1 MTGSA
6 AAMLHGVP
14 LEPGDLDITPAVD
27 WDNLRKLAEVLVIIK
42 ARHSPGGPFGSWQ
55 TEPDGRS

>member
-1 MTGSA
+1 
-6 AAMLHGVP
+6 MLHGVP